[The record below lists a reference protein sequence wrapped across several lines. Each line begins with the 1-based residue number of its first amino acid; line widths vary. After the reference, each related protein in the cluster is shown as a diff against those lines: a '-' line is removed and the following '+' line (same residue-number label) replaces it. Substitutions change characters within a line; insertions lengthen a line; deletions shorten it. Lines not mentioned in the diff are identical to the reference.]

1 VAAVRLVADTH
12 AIVWWLTAPRKLG
25 AQARRAFEAA
35 DAGRWLCCIPVIAL
49 VEVALLRERGRIA
62 VTPQDVLRAL
72 GGRPGYAVLAAD
84 SEQVLEFAGLVGVK
98 DPIDRLLLAAARA
111 TAARLVSVDDA
122 LDGYGVQ
129 RVWD

>member
-25 AQARRAFEAA
+25 PRARRAFEAA
-35 DAGRWLCCIPVIAL
+35 DSARCLCCVPVITL
-49 VEVALLRERGRIA
+49 VEMALLHERGRIA

-84 SEQVLEFAGLVGVK
+84 TEQALEFTGLIGVK
-98 DPIDRLLLAAARA
+98 DPIDRLVLAAARA
-111 TAARLVSVDDA
+111 TAARLVSIDAA
-122 LDGYGVQ
+122 LDGFGVR